1 MSIERLSPGQTL
13 VAATR
18 VGMAVL
24 CIAIR
29 SAELDAALEAIAAH
43 RTDVPVL
50 FVEDDLAPAIRAHFQ
65 LGEAPTLL
73 FLRRGV
79 EVGRIGGPIH
89 VARWTLALD
98 CALEAPP
105 GVEAMRAE
113 ALELAS

>member
-1 MSIERLSPGQTL
+1 MSIERGSPGQAL

-24 CIAIR
+24 CVGVA
-29 SAELDAALEAIAAH
+29 SHELDRALEAVAAH
-43 RTDVPVL
+43 REDIPVF
-50 FVEDDLAPAIRAHFQ
+50 FVEEEQAVAIREHFQ
-65 LGEAPTLL
+65 LGDAPTLL

-105 GVEAMRAE
+105 GAEAMRAE

>member
-24 CIAIR
+24 CIAAP
-29 SAELDAALEAIAAH
+29 SSELDDALEAVAAH
-43 RTDVPVL
+43 RVDIPVL
-50 FVEDDLAPAIRAHFQ
+50 FVDDDQAQAIREHFQ
-65 LGEAPTLL
+65 LDALPTLL

-113 ALELAS
+113 ALELA